1 MDLSS
6 ITRIFYYQLIST
18 IFVLLSCAAMFF
30 YVRMEVKFGKRPKWL
45 FVIWAAA
52 TIIIAYFTIK
62 GTVDL
67 HCDIKEESFISYQ
80 GDFINR
86 GGDLRELKTIVIY
99 DESGKEIKLHSGN
112 IGLYSGN
119 YTGRVVY
126 GRRSKIVVQIIPD
139 SDFDN

>member
-1 MDLSS
+1 MNSS
-6 ITRIFYYQLIST
+6 ITGVFYYQLIST
-18 IFVLLSCAAMFF
+18 IFVLLLCAAMFF

-80 GDFINR
+80 GEFINR
-86 GGDLRELKTIVIY
+86 GGGQKELKTIVIY
-99 DESGKEIKLHSGN
+99 DESGKEIKLHTGTT
-112 IGLYSGN
+112 GLDRGN

-126 GRRSKIVVQIIPD
+126 GRRSRVVVQIIPD

>member
-1 MDLSS
+1 MNSS
-6 ITRIFYYQLIST
+6 ITGVFYYQLIST

-62 GTVDL
+62 STVDL
-67 HCDIKEESFISYQ
+67 HCDIKEESYISYQ
-80 GDFINR
+80 GEFINR
-86 GGDLRELKTIVIY
+86 GGDLRELKTSVIY
-99 DESGKEIKLHSGN
+99 DESGKEIKLHTGTT
-112 IGLYSGN
+112 GLDIGN

-126 GRRSKIVVQIIPD
+126 GRRSRVVVQIIPD

>member
-1 MDLSS
+1 MNLSS
-6 ITRIFYYQLIST
+6 ITAVFYYRLIST
-18 IFVLLSCAAMFF
+18 IFVLLLCAAMFF

-62 GTVDL
+62 GTVDV

-80 GDFINR
+80 GDFIDLS
-86 GGDLRELKTIVIY
+86 GGQKELTTIVIY
-99 DESGKEIKLHSGN
+99 DESGKKIKLITGN
-112 IGLYSGN
+112 SGLYSGN

-126 GRRSKIVVQIIPD
+126 GRRSRVVVQIIPD

>member
-1 MDLSS
+1 MNLSS
-6 ITRIFYYQLIST
+6 ITMVFYNRLIST
-18 IFVLLSCAAMFF
+18 IFVLLLCAAMFF

-62 GTVDL
+62 GTVDV
-67 HCDIKEESFISYQ
+67 HCDIKEESYISYQ
-80 GDFINR
+80 GEFINR
-86 GGDLRELKTIVIY
+86 
-99 DESGKEIKLHSGN
+99 SGKEIKLHTGTT
-112 IGLYSGN
+112 GLDRGN

-126 GRRSKIVVQIIPD
+126 GRRSRVVVQIIPD

>member
-1 MDLSS
+1 MNSS
-6 ITRIFYYQLIST
+6 ITGVFYYQLIST
-18 IFVLLSCAAMFF
+18 IFVLLLCAAMFF

-99 DESGKEIKLHSGN
+99 DESGKEIKLHTGTT
-112 IGLYSGN
+112 GLYSGN

-126 GRRSKIVVQIIPD
+126 GRRSRIVVQIIPD